1 MYELLL
7 RTETYFLG
15 LEPIVLLGGGF
26 VAALIG
32 LCLWLIGAHY
42 STLILGLLG
51 ALIGS
56 LSGMLAGKWLGV
68 DLWLAMAIGAVVL
81 GIISVLLRNIL
92 IIVLATLIFAGV
104 SGTGYLAVQFDS
116 QTPATPPETT
126 EEARTEPSLTPPK
139 LPPFATMNQ
148 MDRLAYVDRIAG
160 DMDDSSG
167 KLSALLQDTWAGLG
181 PNKGK
186 FLVSVLGGGL
196 VGLLLVW
203 FVRKVVL
210 MLAYSIVGTATTLM
224 GVQSVLLGLGFKAVS
239 ALDTRQWILP
249 TIFFAMIMLGWLCQL
264 IGSRSS
270 HAKKAQKTD
279 DPDTAPSPKPRKK
292 RRHDKWH
299 TTFNR

>member
-1 MYELLL
+1 MYELLI

-15 LEPIVLLGGGF
+15 FEPSVLLWGGL

-42 STLILGLLG
+42 STAILGLLG
-51 ALIGS
+51 AIIGS
-56 LSGMLAGKWLGV
+56 LLGMLAGKWLSV
-68 DLWLAMAIGAVVL
+68 DLWLAMAVGAIALGAV
-81 GIISVLLRNIL
+81 SVLLRNIL

-104 SGTGYLAVQFDS
+104 SGTGYLAVRFDS
-116 QTPATPPETT
+116 PTPAQTPEATV
-126 EEARTEPSLTPPK
+126 EAPADPSPSRPT
-139 LPPFATMNQ
+139 LPPFATMSQ
-148 MDRLAYVDRIAG
+148 MDRLAYFERITG
-160 DMDDSSG
+160 GVEGSSG

>member
-15 LEPIVLLGGGF
+15 LEPIVLLGGGL

-32 LCLWLIGAHY
+32 LCLWLIGGHY

-51 ALIGS
+51 AIIGS

-104 SGTGYLAVQFDS
+104 SGTGYLAVRFDS
-116 QTPATPPETT
+116 QTPATPSETT
-126 EEARTEPSLTPPK
+126 EEAHTEPSLASPK

-181 PNKGK
+181 PNKWK
-186 FLVSVLGGGL
+186 FLLSTLGGGL
-196 VGLLLVW
+196 GGLLLVW
-203 FVRKVVL
+203 FVRKIIL
-210 MLAYSIVGTATTLM
+210 MLAYSIVGSATTLL
-224 GVQSVLLGLGFKAVS
+224 GVQSLLLGMGFKAVS
-239 ALDTRQWILP
+239 ALDARQWILP
-249 TIFFAMIMLGWLCQL
+249 TIFFAMIMLGWLSQL
-264 IGSRSS
+264 VGSR
-270 HAKKAQKTD
+270 AKKAQNTESE
-279 DPDTAPSPKPRKK
+279 PNAPSPKPPQKK
-292 RRHDKWH
+292 SHGRWH
-299 TTFNR
+299 KTLKRS